1 MFSNKG
7 DFSDLKNIILIIFV
21 AVILLLI
28 MPIIIK
34 GGSKGS
40 DIASC
45 RNWVV
50 LQSAIKDP
58 ALGIKLKDLKNPCT
72 TFEDE
77 LKDKKDDY
85 EVLAKGMHDTWKM
98 YGQGKIDFFSDWDW
112 GIKNTYCF
120 VGDEIKI
127 DEDRTINIG
136 KFEEYLSNTN
146 VPKSEITYAEFF
158 TGTENTKLKI
168 ILKENDKIFVKKN
181 DKIYVLFTLKKILS
195 DEKTSG
201 KIKDVAF
208 IGVGCKGGAV
218 IGAGVGTIF
227 GLGIGSVPGS
237 VVGGVAGCGI
247 GIIGAAA
254 VRVIGTTDIIYPGI
268 LLIPSRDLSS
278 LEKECDEEVYYNP
291 K

>member
-158 TGTENTKLKI
+158 TGTENTNLDFGSENIELKKGEKLYIMFIVKKAGI
-168 ILKENDKIFVKKN
+168 WGPGKFVKI
-181 DKIYVLFTLKKILS
+181 DIL
-195 DEKTSG
+195 
-201 KIKDVAF
+201 
-208 IGVGCKGGAV
+208 GCTVGGAIGGTIGTATIPIPLIGTL
-218 IGAGVGTIF
+218 IGAGKGCIWGMVISEGIHLTTI
-227 GLGIGSVPGS
+227 PGQ
-237 VVGGVAGCGI
+237 AEEL
-247 GIIGAAA
+247 
-254 VRVIGTTDIIYPGI
+254 YPGLI
-268 LLIPSRDLSS
+268 LVSSKDTKS